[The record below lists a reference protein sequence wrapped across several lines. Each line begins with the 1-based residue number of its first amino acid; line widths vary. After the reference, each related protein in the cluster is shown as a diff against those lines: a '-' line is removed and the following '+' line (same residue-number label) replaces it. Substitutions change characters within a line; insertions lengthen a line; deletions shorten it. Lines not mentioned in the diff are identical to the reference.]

1 MQHKIKQ
8 QKGDPMAKKL
18 TVAHI
23 RSQIK
28 AAGYDWKVGQT
39 PLSRLSEDEQDMRL
53 GLDVPKD
60 EMERIEVALS
70 REVKAFTFAPQR
82 DWRDKD
88 GKNWVTLVQDQGAC
102 GSCVAFGTVA
112 TIECQARIQSAN
124 PSLDIDLSE
133 ADLFF
138 CGAGRNCQTGWWPT
152 YALDYA
158 KNEGISE
165 EGCFEY
171 EDRDMDCNLCSNKA
185 DRLIKIGSWQEII
198 NIGQRKEWLD
208 QKGPM
213 VACMAVYR
221 DFFGYLDGVY
231 RHVTGDLAGYHAVSC
246 IGYSEEEEC
255 WICKNS
261 WGPGWGKEGFFKIG
275 YGEADMDTRFAMYGV
290 EELAG
295 PLLEEEEEEGCELA
309 EYVAVD
315 YSFTANRRVLWAYV
329 GGKWRYRLVS
339 DAQLAGLGSIL
350 VGSKPIRACYT
361 GDELTRIVAYNKV
374 ATS

>member
-1 MQHKIKQ
+1 
-8 QKGDPMAKKL
+8 MAKKL
-18 TVAHI
+18 TITHI

-28 AAGYDWKVGQT
+28 AAGYDWKAGQT
-39 PLSRLSEDEQDMRL
+39 SLSRLSEDKQDMRL
-53 GLDVPKD
+53 GLEVPKG
-60 EMERIEVALS
+60 EKERIAMALS
-70 REVKAFTFAPQR
+70 KEVKAFAFAPGR

-88 GKNWVTLVQDQGAC
+88 GENWVTPMQDQGAC

-112 TIECQARIQSAN
+112 TIECQARIQSTN

-138 CGAGRNCQTGWWPT
+138 CGAGRNCQTGWWPA

-158 KNEGISE
+158 KDEGISD
-165 EGCFEY
+165 EGCFPY
-171 EDRDMDCNLCSNKA
+171 RDQDMDCALCSDKA

-198 NIGQRKEWLD
+198 NIDQRKEWLD
-208 QKGPM
+208 KKGPL

-221 DFFGYLDGVY
+221 DFFSYRDGVY
-231 RHVTGDLAGYHAVSC
+231 RHVTGDLAGYHAISC
-246 IGYSEEEEC
+246 IGYSEEEGC

-261 WGPGWGKEGFFKIG
+261 WGTDWGNQGFFKIA
-275 YGEADMDTRFAMYGV
+275 YGEADMDAEFAMYGV

-295 PLLEEEEEEGCELA
+295 PLVEEEEEEEEEEGCELA
-309 EYVAVD
+309 EYVVVD

-329 GGKWRYRLVS
+329 EGKWRYRLVS

-350 VGSKPIRACYT
+350 VGSKPVQACYQ

-374 ATS
+374 STS